1 MDRFHRVTIITIIPT
16 LSFAH
21 SHYTEL
27 SESYSSEQNTTCF
40 YRTRILVVVFKRA
53 FSEPHH
59 PNQPPTHTH
68 THTHARAHTHTHTHI
83 SLRSILIL
91 LLHLRFSLPY
101 SLFPSGLPSKMVYAF
116 VSSLCVL
123 HIPPFSSSFI

>member
-1 MDRFHRVTIITIIPT
+1 MYGSFPQSNHNYNYPNSCFLRPFSLYRTFRVTQVSKTLPVVTEPEYSLCSKEPLVNHII
-16 LSFAH
+16 
-21 SHYTEL
+21 
-27 SESYSSEQNTTCF
+27 QTTH
-40 YRTRILVVVFKRA
+40 L
-53 FSEPHH
+53 
-59 PNQPPTHTH
+59 HTH
-68 THTHARAHTHTHTHI
+68 TYTHTHTHTHTHI

-101 SLFPSGLPSKMVYAF
+101 SLFPLGFPSKMVYAF